1 MSFMLFNPIQLQET
15 KQLVDAGAK
24 SLEQINNPILQILII
39 VLILIIIVGGF
50 LFFKYVKAK
59 EKELK
64 NINDI
69 LLQTTATDLKL
80 LFEFETTIEQY
91 VNQNKSRENYVKKNN
106 EILKD
111 ISSQLDYVLKKQ

>member
-1 MSFMLFNPIQLQET
+1 MLFNPIQLQET